1 MKRVIKSSDDFI
13 VNVDIPQGEAA
24 KADAKRFAQMELNDE
39 ASAEDERDRLR
50 SQFQLGY
57 YYKLY
62 RKDGSDAVRTFR
74 VINLSQ
80 KNKAIK
86 VKGGINGIFKIKDS
100 NKGDEQIL
108 LLGMGDRNYLS
119 PSSKDII
126 IEEG

>member
-1 MKRVIKSSDDFI
+1 MKRIIKSSDDFI

-39 ASAEDERDRLR
+39 ANAEEERDRLR

>member
-1 MKRVIKSSDDFI
+1 MKRIITSSDDSM
-13 VNVDIPQGEAA
+13 VDVDIPEGESA
-24 KADAKRFAQMELNDE
+24 KAEN
-39 ASAEDERDRLR
+39 ERDRLR

>member
-24 KADAKRFAQMELNDE
+24 KADAKRFAKMELNDE
-39 ASAEDERDRLR
+39 ANAEEERDRLR